1 MALSEQEL
9 LQSYGMLHR
18 VFPED
23 LHIARPYIQMLQH
36 NHKNTQ
42 ALNLAL
48 SMSRR
53 MLASGNATHAMSFL
67 SLCRQLNHPDA
78 EGIDDLSNLARY
90 SLSNAEETPSQIFAL
105 IEQLSDSEGLDFISQ
120 GSLMQTDDGEEIVR
134 QGEHSKTFY
143 LILDG
148 DVDVRIRVENG
159 NLKTVNALN
168 PGDFFGECACV
179 YKLPRSASVIANSTT
194 LLLEFSD
201 HSIAKLMQHSLVAGD
216 YLIRTVQSRLVHAM
230 THSLPA
236 FAELPETDRLWA
248 AEEST
253 VDEFNNGDSISD
265 HKPAQPVCHILLAGS
280 AELTLSN
287 GASAPLT
294 TGAMFGDVSPCIRL
308 PSQATVKATEH
319 TLVCNIPENIFRS
332 FMNVYAS
339 FDQQVKILGSALN
352 LEKTVGN
359 AYRV

>member
-1 MALSEQEL
+1 MALNKQEL

-36 NHKNTQ
+36 DLQNTQ

-53 MLASGNATHAMSFL
+53 MLASGNAAHAMSFL
-67 SLCRQLNHPDA
+67 SLCRQLNHPDI
-78 EGIDDLSNLARY
+78 EEIDGLSNMARY
-90 SLSNAEETPSQIFAL
+90 SLSNEEDNPEQTFAL

-120 GSLMQTDDGEEIVR
+120 GSLIRVGDEERIVR
-134 QGEHSKTFY
+134 QGENSRTFY

-148 DVDVRIRVENG
+148 HVDVRINVKKG
-159 NLKTVNALN
+159 KLKTVNALN

-179 YKLPRSASVIANSTT
+179 YKLPRSATIMATSAV
-194 LLLEFSD
+194 LLLEFSE

-216 YLIRTVQSRLVHAM
+216 YLIRTVQTRLVHAM
-230 THSLPA
+230 THGLPA
-236 FAELPETDRLWA
+236 FAELPEIDRLWT

-253 VDEFNNGDSISD
+253 VDEFNLGESICG
-265 HKPAQPVCHILLAGS
+265 HEPAQPACHILLSGR
-280 AELTLSN
+280 AELNLADGSIE
-287 GASAPLT
+287 PLA
-294 TGAMFGDVSPCIRL
+294 TGAMFGDISPYIRL
-308 PSQATVKATEH
+308 PAEATLKATEH

-332 FMNVYAS
+332 LMNAYAS
-339 FDQQVKILGSALN
+339 FDQQVKTLGTSPHQKYQSARI
-352 LEKTVGN
+352 
-359 AYRV
+359 A

>member
-36 NHKNTQ
+36 KHKNTQ

-53 MLASGNATHAMSFL
+53 MLASGNATHAISFL
-67 SLCRQLNHPDA
+67 SLCRQLNHPDI
-78 EGIDDLSNLARY
+78 EEIDDLSNMARY
-90 SLSNAEETPSQIFAL
+90 SLSNAEDNTGQIFAL
-105 IEQLSDSEGLDFISQ
+105 IEQLSDSEGLDFIRQ
-120 GSLMQTDDGEEIVR
+120 GKLMQAGDGEQIVW
-134 QGEHSKTFY
+134 QGENSKTFY
-143 LILDG
+143 LILEG
-148 DVDVRIRVENG
+148 YVDVRISVPG
-159 NLKTVNALN
+159 GKLKTVNALN

-179 YKLPRSASVIANSTT
+179 YKLPRSASIIAASAT

-236 FAELPETDRLWA
+236 CAELPETDRLWA

-253 VDEFNNGDSISD
+253 VDEFNKGEFIFG
-265 HKPAQPVCHILLAGS
+265 HEPAQTACHILLSGS
-280 AELTLSN
+280 AELILN
-287 GASAPLT
+287 DGASASLT
-294 TGAMFGDVSPCIRL
+294 TGAMFGNISPHIRL
-308 PSQATVKATEH
+308 PSQATVQATEH

-339 FDQQVKILGSALN
+339 FDQQVKILGSSLN
-352 LEKTVGN
+352 QKYQS
-359 AYRV
+359 ARIA